1 MILLSVLILAF
12 LVEVSS
18 QQNFNFT
25 DTGEWRVRG
34 ADVESDRDEIPH
46 IQGQEPQLRG
56 ATPCQRSGVE
66 VERRYPTSK
75 VRISGCALLEQP

>member
-46 IQGQEPQLRG
+46 IQGKRNPSKMVGTERG
-56 ATPCQRSGVE
+56 HG
-66 VERRYPTSK
+66 
-75 VRISGCALLEQP
+75 G